1 MPLELVTIPCLSD
14 NYAYLVHD
22 DKSGETAVFD
32 VPEAGPILETL
43 EARGWRLSHVFLTH
57 HHPDHVQGTADLLA
71 KAPARV
77 IGAAADAHRLP
88 SLDQQVG
95 QGDVV
100 PLGGESVEV
109 IEVPGHTT
117 GHVAYHLPTSA
128 ILVTM
133 DSLMH
138 LGCGRLFEGTA
149 AQMFD
154 SLGRMAVLPPETI
167 VCSGHEY
174 AETNVRF
181 ALTIEPENSRL
192 ISRRDEIAAARAA
205 GRATVPT
212 PLALELETNPF
223 LRCHIP
229 AVQASVG
236 LADGDPLAV
245 FAEVRK
251 RRDSFS

>member
-1 MPLELVTIPCLSD
+1 MPLELVTIACLTD

-32 VPEAGPILETL
+32 VPEAGPILDAL
-43 EARGWRLSHVFLTH
+43 AARGWTLSHVFLTH
-57 HHPDHVQGTADLLA
+57 HHPDHVQGTAELLA
-71 KAPARV
+71 SAPARV
-77 IGAAADAHRLP
+77 IGAAADTHRLP
-88 SLDQQVG
+88 PLDIEVSE
-95 QGDVV
+95 GDVV
-100 PLGGESVEV
+100 ALGGESVEV
-109 IEVPGHTT
+109 LEVPGHTV

-138 LGCGRLFEGTA
+138 LGCGRLFEGTP

-154 SLGRMAVLPPETI
+154 SLSRMAALPPETT

-181 ALTIEPENSRL
+181 ALTIEPDNARL

-212 PLALELETNPF
+212 TLALELDTNPF
-223 LRCHIP
+223 LRCHVP
-229 AVQASVG
+229 AVQATVG

-245 FAEVRK
+245 FTEVRK

>member
-22 DKSGETAVFD
+22 AESGETAVFD
-32 VPEAGPILETL
+32 VPEAGPIVAALKD
-43 EARGWRLSHVFLTH
+43 RGWTLSHVFLTH
-57 HHPDHVQGTADLLA
+57 HHADHVQGTADLLSE
-71 KAPARV
+71 APAQV
-77 IGAAADAHRLP
+77 IGAAADARRLP
-88 SLDQQVG
+88 PLDRQVSE
-95 QGDVV
+95 GDAI
-100 PLGGESVEV
+100 PFGGEGVAV
-109 IEVPGHTT
+109 IEVPGHTV
-117 GHVAYHLPTSA
+117 GHVAYHLPGSA

-138 LGCGRLFEGTA
+138 LGCGRLFEGTP

-154 SLGRMAVLPPETI
+154 SLQRMAALPPETT

-181 ALTIEPENSRL
+181 ALTIEPGNSRL
-192 ISRRDEIAAARAA
+192 ISRKDEIAEARAA

-212 PLALELETNPF
+212 TLALELDTNPF
-223 LRCHIP
+223 LRCHVP

-245 FAEVRK
+245 FTEVRK

>member
-1 MPLELVTIPCLSD
+1 M
-14 NYAYLVHD
+14 
-22 DKSGETAVFD
+22 
-32 VPEAGPILETL
+32 
-43 EARGWRLSHVFLTH
+43 
-57 HHPDHVQGTADLLA
+57 
-71 KAPARV
+71 
-77 IGAAADAHRLP
+77 
-88 SLDQQVG
+88 
-95 QGDVV
+95 V

-205 GRATVPT
+205 GRATAPT
-212 PLALELETNPF
+212 TLALELDTNPF

>member
-1 MPLELVTIPCLSD
+1 MPLELVTIPCLTD

-22 DKSGETAVFD
+22 DQSGETAVFD
-32 VPEAGPILETL
+32 VPEAGPILDAL
-43 EARGWRLSHVFLTH
+43 SSRGWTLSHVFLTH
-57 HHPDHVQGTADLLA
+57 HHADHVQGTAELLA
-71 KAPARV
+71 GAPAQV
-77 IGAAADAHRLP
+77 IGAKADAHRLP
-88 SLDQQVG
+88 PLDVEVAE
-95 QGDVV
+95 GDEVDF
-100 PLGGESVEV
+100 GGESVHV
-109 IEVPGHTT
+109 MEVPGHTI
-117 GHVAYHLPTSA
+117 GHVAYHLPGSA

-138 LGCGRLFEGTA
+138 LGCGRLFEGTP
-149 AQMFD
+149 AQMLD
-154 SLGRMAVLPPETI
+154 SLQKMAALPPETT

-174 AETNVRF
+174 AQTNVRF

-212 PLALELETNPF
+212 TLALELDTNPF
-223 LRCHIP
+223 LRCHLP
-229 AVQASVG
+229 AVQSSVG

-245 FAEVRK
+245 FTEVRK